1 MALLANYRAR
11 RRTFTSE
18 RDSSDAHTAPAG
30 SRRFDRVEMRVYK
43 SIRGTADLDAM
54 TEELCPADPGAI
66 KSC

>member
-1 MALLANYRAR
+1 
-11 RRTFTSE
+11 
-18 RDSSDAHTAPAG
+18 
-30 SRRFDRVEMRVYK
+30 MRVYK